1 MRIKITPFTL
11 SPAHFERLE
20 LNKIKLLFFS
30 WEATKEMLK
39 KKEEEEEKESEVS
52 LESGAGKYSVY
63 ATKNIIHWID
73 VIHWKHSFYGSM
85 EAIFFSERIN
95 KTKNF

>member
-39 KKEEEEEKESEVS
+39 KEKKKKKKKNQKLVWNQGLVS
-52 LESGAGKYSVY
+52 TICLC
-63 ATKNIIHWID
+63 H
-73 VIHWKHSFYGSM
+73 
-85 EAIFFSERIN
+85 
-95 KTKNF
+95 